1 MVVGVTSADAVVEPD
16 TVRFV
21 SVSAL
26 IASLTMVRSRRLDHF
41 AVGAEFA
48 SRKFSQELFEL
59 KLVLLLA
66 VTILLSSL
74 NVAWIRLDADPEGSE

>member
-21 SVSAL
+21 SVCAL

-48 SRKFSQELFEL
+48 PWEFSQELFEL